1 MQNRDTV
8 VRCRV
13 TKAEREIL
21 RRKAA
26 KMKMSVSE
34 YIRFAAIESDNLQV
48 VTIDTAPLKKLGF
61 ELTKQGTN
69 LNQFMRFLNT
79 YGVDAYNAEQATR
92 VLEKEGTA
100 FLRVMESLR
109 DLKHESERHRVT
121 ILAEDFNDE
130 ETESE

>member
-1 MQNRDTV
+1 MQNRDMV

-26 KMKMSVSE
+26 KMKMSISE
-34 YIRFAAIESDNLQV
+34 YIRFVAIESDDLQV
-48 VTIDTAPLKKLGF
+48 VTIDTVPLRKLGF

-79 YGVDAYNAEQATR
+79 YGVDAYNADEAKL
-92 VLEKEGTA
+92 VLEKEGAA

-109 DLKHESERHRVT
+109 DLKRESARHRVT
-121 ILAEDFNDE
+121 ILEDESNDE
-130 ETESE
+130 EMETH